1 MRLRDA
7 IPEACEAVPPVPE
20 LIEKGWR
27 HSLRKPRSIAR
38 RSIKIRS
45 SPQKS
50 PLKMGLVV
58 SGNAYHRTVS
68 PYSMH
73 IASGSPGVTRVVNT
87 SSKPKQPQFLL
98 KRARRPTERHQSAGQ
113 GPGRGCCSREACVTV
128 RLARPDLRPCPAAPP
143 RTLPRSIRLG
153 GPRNHESSCR
163 RTHGGSSGLATNI
176 WRWGSG

>member
-20 LIEKGWR
+20 LIEKGWH

-45 SPQKS
+45 SPQAP

-68 PYSMH
+68 PYSMY
-73 IASGSPGVTRVVNT
+73 IASGSPGVTCAWQVLDSRLPPLWRKID
-87 SSKPKQPQFLL
+87 KPKTTPIFSL
-98 KRARRPTERHQSAGQ
+98 KRAARSPQSATKAQ
-113 GPGRGCCSREACVTV
+113 DKALEEAA
-128 RLARPDLRPCPAAPP
+128 L
-143 RTLPRSIRLG
+143 LG
-153 GPRNHESSCR
+153 KH
-163 RTHGGSSGLATNI
+163 A
-176 WRWGSG
+176 

>member
-27 HSLRKPRSIAR
+27 NSLRKPRSIAR

-45 SPQKS
+45 SPQAP

-68 PYSMH
+68 PYSMY
-73 IASGSPGVTRVVNT
+73 IASGS
-87 SSKPKQPQFLL
+87 
-98 KRARRPTERHQSAGQ
+98 RRHKY
-113 GPGRGCCSREACVTV
+113 
-128 RLARPDLRPCPAAPP
+128 
-143 RTLPRSIRLG
+143 
-153 GPRNHESSCR
+153 
-163 RTHGGSSGLATNI
+163 
-176 WRWGSG
+176 